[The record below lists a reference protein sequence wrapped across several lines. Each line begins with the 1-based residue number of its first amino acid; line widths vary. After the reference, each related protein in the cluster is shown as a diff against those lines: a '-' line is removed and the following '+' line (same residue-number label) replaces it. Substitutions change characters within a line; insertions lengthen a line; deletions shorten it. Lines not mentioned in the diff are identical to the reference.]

1 MNTEIMNIF
10 RSVLKEELD
19 PVHKRL
25 GVIEQNVKEIK
36 TGQKKLENDVSELK
50 NDVNGLKT
58 GQKKLEN
65 DFGELN
71 AGQKKLENDFSELK
85 GGQKKLENDFSQL
98 DQAVRE
104 LSAEQK
110 EGHKCVIRYLEDYS
124 EKITNHFDNKTD
136 ALNKRV
142 FTVETE
148 IERLIKQ

>member
-1 MNTEIMNIF
+1 MNNEIMNVF

-25 GVIEQNVKEIK
+25 GVIEQNVEEIK
-36 TGQKKLENDVSELK
+36 TGQKKLENDVGELK
-50 NDVNGLKT
+50 NDVNELKT
-58 GQKKLEN
+58 
-65 DFGELN
+65 
-71 AGQKKLENDFSELK
+71 
-85 GGQKKLENDFSQL
+85 GQKKLENDFSQL

-104 LSAEQK
+104 LSVEQK
-110 EGHKCVIRYLEDYS
+110 EGHKSVIRYLEDFS

-148 IERLIKQ
+148 IQRLIKQ

>member
-65 DFGELN
+65 DF
-71 AGQKKLENDFSELK
+71 
-85 GGQKKLENDFSQL
+85 SQL

-104 LSAEQK
+104 LNAEQK

>member
-58 GQKKLEN
+58 
-65 DFGELN
+65 
-71 AGQKKLENDFSELK
+71 
-85 GGQKKLENDFSQL
+85 GQKKLENDFSQL